1 MSGFIPTY
9 ESEIAVSFPGEE
21 VLDDI
26 QGDNELKRITGGNLK
41 KRIIHTWLKSRTRCP
56 RALSLGNRT
65 FKNRNL
71 ALASINFSCV
81 SC

>member
-26 QGDNELKRITGGNLK
+26 QGDNELKRITGGN
-41 KRIIHTWLKSRTRCP
+41 
-56 RALSLGNRT
+56 
-65 FKNRNL
+65 F
-71 ALASINFSCV
+71 
-81 SC
+81 